1 MANTLTLPPNGRG
14 GQTPLDERDGLP
26 VVYSTS
32 VRLRTFGPST
42 RIQPIVTQQC
52 SGTIGE
58 ISNMYVCL
66 YKQQTK
72 KKIKEVV
79 CNTLAQDNVRVYNRN
94 S

>member
-1 MANTLTLPPNGRG
+1 MPLPLKNLRGREAVLLVLRGLANTLTLPPYGQG

-26 VVYSTS
+26 VVYSKS
-32 VRLRTFGPST
+32 VRLRTFRPST

-72 KKIKEVV
+72 E
-79 CNTLAQDNVRVYNRN
+79 T
-94 S
+94 